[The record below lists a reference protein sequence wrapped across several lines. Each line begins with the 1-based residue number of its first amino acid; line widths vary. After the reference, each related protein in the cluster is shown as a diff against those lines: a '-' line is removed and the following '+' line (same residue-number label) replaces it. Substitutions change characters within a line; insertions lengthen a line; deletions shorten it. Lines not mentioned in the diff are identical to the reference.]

1 MFSYL
6 QVGYDD
12 TFIDHLGARNQ
23 AENYIATVWVHVQ
36 AYFCHGSLKTK
47 IQIERLPGIKHYEGI
62 DLSDK
67 NLNKMKVHTK
77 TDLGDADLMLYFG
90 VGCKNCANGGGK
102 SKALK
107 REVGPK
113 NIIFH

>member
-1 MFSYL
+1 L

-36 AYFCHGSLKTK
+36 AYFCHHSLRTK
-47 IQIERLPGIKHYEGI
+47 ILIERLPGIKHYEGI
-62 DLSDK
+62 DLADK

-77 TDLGDADLMLYFG
+77 NDLSGADLMLYFG

-107 REVGPK
+107 REVGP
-113 NIIFH
+113 NILLLANCL